1 MSHLR
6 RVFGILRND
15 HQAQQNRL
23 RRANRSRLRG
33 CSRGPDSRHSRC
45 AQTVRLISLI
55 HYWEGKS
62 MTRLIGFWLFVLAL
76 PAVGLG
82 GDDPKDPKNWTPI
95 KIPGKQQAPEFED
108 IAEW

>member
-1 MSHLR
+1 
-6 RVFGILRND
+6 
-15 HQAQQNRL
+15 
-23 RRANRSRLRG
+23 
-33 CSRGPDSRHSRC
+33 
-45 AQTVRLISLI
+45 
-55 HYWEGKS
+55 

-108 IAEW
+108 IAEWVNSPALTTKELKGKVVVVHFMAFG